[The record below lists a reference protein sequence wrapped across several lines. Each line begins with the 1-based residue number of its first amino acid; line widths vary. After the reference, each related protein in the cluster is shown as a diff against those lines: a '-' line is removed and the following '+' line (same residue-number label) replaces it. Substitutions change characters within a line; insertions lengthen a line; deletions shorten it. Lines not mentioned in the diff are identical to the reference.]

1 MKQPKVRSISIV
13 YLIIFICGIALI
25 LWIFKTP
32 TATKVTNIPIS
43 QVVTMSQANEIKS
56 INVQGQNL
64 SIIGTDGTPVLRA
77 YLGSTVSIYQ
87 VTGLNLNP
95 PVVVTFQA
103 PGIDWLSIILTYGI
117 GLIFIILIISD
128 VLPSTRRQ

>member
-64 SIIGTDGTPVLRA
+64 SIIGTDGNQYSSL
-77 YLGSTVSIYQ
+77 LGSTVSIYQ

-95 PVVVTFQA
+95 PVVVTFVA
-103 PGIDWLSIILTYGI
+103 PSIDWLSIILDIWHWSYLYHI
-117 GLIFIILIISD
+117 NYSD
-128 VLPSTRRQ
+128 VHASTRRQ